1 MARNIIKIIIII
13 LIFFTVR
20 PLLSSSEGT
29 IDVSEMDKPKIINS
43 NLETNETDI
52 LNEDKA
58 VEKTTIESSSQEQEQ
73 LELIKPILKEK
84 LTEDIDDSIQY
95 KIPFFIYLILTL
107 SLLTAISGI
116 WISFWLYKWRKAV
129 ILSSGEKN
137 TIIVPEEFWK
147 NQNAIRTAFL
157 ELSNNLTYLNNNLNE
172 KIIILGEQYNNLTED
187 FLTLQKALDYRDE
200 EIKKLKYGYD
210 QTIIKKFLRRFV
222 KTHQALKDFYN
233 ESPSIEL
240 EQTLVLLDDA
250 LEESGVEIFSP
261 EINTLYSKTE
271 GLAENPKRII
281 SENEDDIGK
290 IKKINEEGYRM
301 KTSSG
306 YEYIIPAKVTVAIN
320 SEKEEEK

>member
-20 PLLSSSEGT
+20 PLLSLSEGT
-29 IDVSEMDKPKIINS
+29 ANVSELDKPKIINS
-43 NLETNETDI
+43 NLEANETEI
-52 LNEDKA
+52 LNEDEV
-58 VEKTTIESSSQEQEQ
+58 VEKTTIESSSHEQ
-73 LELIKPILKEK
+73 EK
-84 LTEDIDDSIQY
+84 LTENIDNNIQY

-107 SLLTAISGI
+107 SLLTAISGV
-116 WISFWLYKWRKAV
+116 WISFWLYKWRKVV

-147 NQNAIRTAFL
+147 KQNAILTAFQ
-157 ELSNNLTYLNNNLNE
+157 ELSNNFTYLNKNLNE
-172 KIIILGEQYNNLTED
+172 KIITLGEQYNNLTED

-210 QTIIKKFLRRFV
+210 QTIVKKFLRRFV

-240 EQTLVLLDDA
+240 EQTLILLDDA

-306 YEYIIPAKVTVAIN
+306 YEYIIPAKVTVAIT

>member
-29 IDVSEMDKPKIINS
+29 IDVSEMDKPKIISS

-52 LNEDKA
+52 LNEDKV
-58 VEKTTIESSSQEQEQ
+58 VEKTTIESSSQEQE
-73 LELIKPILKEK
+73 K
-84 LTEDIDDSIQY
+84 LTENIDDSIQY

-210 QTIIKKFLRRFV
+210 QTIMKKFLRRFV